1 MSDMA
6 LHMKTLEIEFS
17 LYLPSLTD
25 MQKAILKQTIIELYN
40 QFGIFWETDIRQ
52 LKATDFPILSDLHAL
67 LEKKAEAN
75 KENPVYRD
83 LAMLLYDC
91 LLYTS
96 GSPAEQRRGSSLP
109 KTFTAPITSG
119 CIFRRFGSRTEA
131 TPSIPM

>member
-1 MSDMA
+1 
-6 LHMKTLEIEFS
+6 
-17 LYLPSLTD
+17 

-83 LAMLLYDC
+83 LAMLLYDAAA
-91 LLYTS
+91 
-96 GSPAEQRRGSSLP
+96 GSDSFLWNGHTTLEPIPGLFAWIPTTCKMRRIMSS
-109 KTFTAPITSG
+109 A
-119 CIFRRFGSRTEA
+119 R
-131 TPSIPM
+131 SI